1 MNIKYACIHAR
12 KAESKSVKAEVKA
25 VLGDKQV
32 KETVAESNMSM
43 LWSIVGVR
51 CCGLCTR
58 CVIVVCSVPLIILWK
73 KRGAFGT
80 SLPLMEK
87 TCHRARTQI
96 LCCSAD
102 AEYNLPQHPCL
113 VQKLWLAATLVL
125 MPYLEN
131 WCLCAYCFMIALI
144 SQLWEHQFSF
154 FLLQGIRWE
163 EKNGQ
168 MPFYTMTVHADRFSD
183 RRHCGN
189 KHSLLHYIAA
199 L

>member
-12 KAESKSVKAEVKA
+12 KTESKSVKAEVKA
-25 VLGDKQV
+25 ALGDKQA
-32 KETVAESNMSM
+32 KETVAKSNVSM

-58 CVIVVCSVPLIILWK
+58 CVIVVCSVPLVILWK

-87 TCHRARTQI
+87 TCHRATMQI

-113 VQKLWLAATLVL
+113 VQKLRLAATLVL

-131 WCLCAYCFMIALI
+131 WCLCANCFMIALI
-144 SQLWEHQFSF
+144 SQLQFSF
-154 FLLQGIRWE
+154 FGCRGLDEKKKWADAILHNDCSCRQVQRQASLWE
-163 EKNGQ
+163 Q
-168 MPFYTMTVHADRFSD
+168 TFIA
-183 RRHCGN
+183 
-189 KHSLLHYIAA
+189 SLYCNAINFM
-199 L
+199 